1 MAVKKKG
8 LGAKGLGINALINTE
23 MEDMKASKPAKKKTE
38 EAVLEL
44 DLDMIEP
51 NRKQPR
57 KYFDEQGLQE
67 LSDSI
72 AEHGI
77 IQPLTVR
84 EISGGYYL
92 IIAGERRWRA
102 ARMAGLTEVPVT
114 IREMSDEE
122 ASIFA
127 LIENLQREDLNPVEE
142 AEGLKSL
149 IESYGFTQEEAADK
163 VGKSRTAV
171 TNTLRLLKLPSS
183 VRNLLSD
190 GKITAGHARALLG
203 LDEEKEMLRI
213 AEATV
218 AQELSV
224 RQVEKMVKYAN
235 QGEKAKPKKRDKKR
249 DKYYDEV
256 EIALTNVLGRKVK
269 IYLSPSGHK
278 GTLEFEFFGKE
289 DLTKLA
295 KELDK

>member
-1 MAVKKKG
+1 MAKKG
-8 LGAKGLGINALINTE
+8 GLGRGMDALFLDNSATGNENGSTMLSINE
-23 MEDMKASKPAKKKTE
+23 
-38 EAVLEL
+38 V
-44 DLDMIEP
+44 EP
-51 NRKQPR
+51 NRNQPR
-57 KYFDEQGLQE
+57 KIFNESGLEELAKSIEQN
-67 LSDSI
+67 
-72 AEHGI
+72 GI
-77 IQPLTVR
+77 IQPILVR
-84 EISGGYYL
+84 PMTDGSYQL
-92 IIAGERRWRA
+92 IAGERRWRA

-171 TNTLRLLKLPSS
+171 TNTLRLLKLPSP
-183 VRNLLSD
+183 VRELLSN

-203 LDEEKEMLRI
+203 LDDEKEMLKI
-213 AEATV
+213 AETTV
-218 AQELSV
+218 AQDLSV

-249 DKYYDEV
+249 DKFYDEV

-269 IYLSPSGHK
+269 IYLSSTGHK

-295 KELDK
+295 KEFDK

>member
-1 MAVKKKG
+1 MAKKG
-8 LGAKGLGINALINTE
+8 GLGRGMDALFLDNSAMENENSSTMLNINE
-23 MEDMKASKPAKKKTE
+23 
-38 EAVLEL
+38 V
-44 DLDMIEP
+44 EP
-51 NRKQPR
+51 NRNQPR
-57 KYFDEQGLQE
+57 KNFNQKALEELAKSIEQN
-67 LSDSI
+67 
-72 AEHGI
+72 GI
-77 IQPLTVR
+77 IQPILVR
-84 EISGGYYL
+84 PMSDGSYQL
-92 IIAGERRWRA
+92 IAGERRWRA
-102 ARMAGLTEVPVT
+102 ARMAGLHEVPVT
-114 IREMSDEE
+114 IREMTDEE
-122 ASIFA
+122 ASVFA

-149 IESYGFTQEEAADK
+149 IESYGFTQEEAADR

-171 TNTLRLLKLPSS
+171 TNTLRLLKLPSP
-183 VRNLLSD
+183 VLQMLGD

-213 AEATV
+213 AETTV

>member
-1 MAVKKKG
+1 MAKKG
-8 LGAKGLGINALINTE
+8 GLGRGMDALFLDNSAMENENSTTMLNINE
-23 MEDMKASKPAKKKTE
+23 
-38 EAVLEL
+38 V
-44 DLDMIEP
+44 EP
-51 NRKQPR
+51 NRNQPR
-57 KYFDEQGLQE
+57 KNFNQKALEELAKSIEQN
-67 LSDSI
+67 
-72 AEHGI
+72 GI
-77 IQPLTVR
+77 IQPILVR
-84 EISGGYYL
+84 PMSDGSYQL
-92 IIAGERRWRA
+92 IAGERRWRA
-102 ARMAGLTEVPVT
+102 ARMAGLHEVPVT
-114 IREMSDEE
+114 IREMTDEE

-149 IESYGFTQEEAADK
+149 IESYGFTQEEAADR

-171 TNTLRLLKLPSS
+171 TNTLRLLKLPSP
-183 VRNLLSD
+183 VLQMLGD

-213 AEATV
+213 AETTV

>member
-1 MAVKKKG
+1 MAKKG
-8 LGAKGLGINALINTE
+8 GLGRGMDALFLDNSATENENSSTMLSINE
-23 MEDMKASKPAKKKTE
+23 
-38 EAVLEL
+38 
-44 DLDMIEP
+44 IEP
-51 NRKQPR
+51 NRNQPR
-57 KYFDEQGLQE
+57 KNFSEKGLEELAKSIEQN
-67 LSDSI
+67 
-72 AEHGI
+72 GI
-77 IQPLTVR
+77 IQPILVR
-84 EISGGYYL
+84 PMSDGSYQL
-92 IIAGERRWRA
+92 IAGERRWRA
-102 ARMAGLTEVPVT
+102 ARMAGLHEVPVS
-114 IREMSDEE
+114 IREMTDEE

-171 TNTLRLLKLPSS
+171 TNTLRLLKLPSP
-183 VRNLLSD
+183 VLRMLGD
-190 GKITAGHARALLG
+190 GKISAGHARALLG
-203 LDEEKEMLRI
+203 LDDEKEMLRI
-213 AEATV
+213 AETTV

-224 RQVEKMVKYAN
+224 RQVEKMVKYAS
-235 QGEKAKPKKRDKKR
+235 QGEKPKPKKRDKKR

>member
-1 MAVKKKG
+1 MAKKG
-8 LGAKGLGINALINTE
+8 GLGRGMDALFLDNSATGNENGSTMLNINE
-23 MEDMKASKPAKKKTE
+23 
-38 EAVLEL
+38 V
-44 DLDMIEP
+44 EP
-51 NRKQPR
+51 NRDQPR
-57 KYFDEQGLQE
+57 KNFNQNALEELAKSIEQN
-67 LSDSI
+67 
-72 AEHGI
+72 GI
-77 IQPLTVR
+77 IQPILVR
-84 EISGGYYL
+84 PMADGSYQL
-92 IIAGERRWRA
+92 IAGERRWRA

-171 TNTLRLLKLPSS
+171 TNTLRLLKLPPS

-203 LDEEKEMLRI
+203 LDEEKEMLKI
-213 AEATV
+213 AETTV
-218 AQELSV
+218 AQDLSV
-224 RQVEKMVKYAN
+224 RQVEKMVKYAL
-235 QGEKAKPKKRDKKR
+235 QGEKPKPKKRDKKR
-249 DKYYDEV
+249 DQYYDEV
-256 EIALTNVLGRKVK
+256 EIALTNTLGRKVK
-269 IYLSPSGHK
+269 VYLSPSGNK

-295 KELDK
+295 KEFDK

>member
-1 MAVKKKG
+1 MAKKG
-8 LGAKGLGINALINTE
+8 GLGRGMDALFLDNSATGNENGSTMLNINE
-23 MEDMKASKPAKKKTE
+23 
-38 EAVLEL
+38 V
-44 DLDMIEP
+44 EP
-51 NRKQPR
+51 NRDQPR
-57 KYFDEQGLQE
+57 KNFNQSALEELAKSIEQN
-67 LSDSI
+67 
-72 AEHGI
+72 GI
-77 IQPLTVR
+77 IQPILVR
-84 EISGGYYL
+84 PMADGSYQL
-92 IIAGERRWRA
+92 IAGERRWRA

-171 TNTLRLLKLPSS
+171 TNTLRLLKLPPS

-203 LDEEKEMLRI
+203 LDDEKEMLKI
-213 AEATV
+213 AETTV
-218 AQELSV
+218 AQDLSV
-224 RQVEKMVKYAN
+224 RQVEKMVKYAL
-235 QGEKAKPKKRDKKR
+235 QGEKPKPKKRDKKR
-249 DKYYDEV
+249 DQYYDEV
-256 EIALTNVLGRKVK
+256 EIALTNTLGRKVK
-269 IYLSPSGHK
+269 VYLSPSGNK

-295 KELDK
+295 KEFDK

>member
-1 MAVKKKG
+1 MAKKG
-8 LGAKGLGINALINTE
+8 GLGRGMDALFLDNSATENENSATMLSINE
-23 MEDMKASKPAKKKTE
+23 
-38 EAVLEL
+38 V
-44 DLDMIEP
+44 EP
-51 NRKQPR
+51 NRNQPR
-57 KYFDEQGLQE
+57 KNFNQKALEELAKSIEQN
-67 LSDSI
+67 
-72 AEHGI
+72 GI
-77 IQPLTVR
+77 IQPILVR
-84 EISGGYYL
+84 PMSDGSYQL
-92 IIAGERRWRA
+92 IAGERRWRA
-102 ARMAGLTEVPVT
+102 ARMAGLHEVPVT
-114 IREMSDEE
+114 IREMTDEE
-122 ASIFA
+122 ASVFA

-149 IESYGFTQEEAADK
+149 IETYGFTQEEAADK

-171 TNTLRLLKLPSS
+171 TNTLRLLKLPLP
-183 VRNLLSD
+183 VLQMLGD
-190 GKITAGHARALLG
+190 GKISAGHARALLG

-269 IYLSPSGHK
+269 IYLSPNGNK

>member
-1 MAVKKKG
+1 MAKKG
-8 LGAKGLGINALINTE
+8 GLGRGMDALFLDNSATENENSATMLSINE
-23 MEDMKASKPAKKKTE
+23 
-38 EAVLEL
+38 V
-44 DLDMIEP
+44 EP
-51 NRKQPR
+51 NRNQPR
-57 KYFDEQGLQE
+57 KNFNQKALEELAKSIEQN
-67 LSDSI
+67 
-72 AEHGI
+72 GI
-77 IQPLTVR
+77 IQPILVR
-84 EISGGYYL
+84 PMSDGSYQL
-92 IIAGERRWRA
+92 IAGERRWRA
-102 ARMAGLTEVPVT
+102 ARMAGLHEVPVT
-114 IREMSDEE
+114 IREMTDEE
-122 ASIFA
+122 ASVFA

-149 IESYGFTQEEAADK
+149 IETYGFTQEEAADK

-171 TNTLRLLKLPSS
+171 TNTLRLLKLPSP
-183 VRNLLSD
+183 VLQMLGD
-190 GKITAGHARALLG
+190 GKISAGHARALLG

-269 IYLSPSGHK
+269 IYLSPNGNK
-278 GTLEFEFFGKE
+278 GTLEFEFFGKQ

>member
-1 MAVKKKG
+1 MAKKG
-8 LGAKGLGINALINTE
+8 GLGRGMDALFLDNSATENENSATMLSINE
-23 MEDMKASKPAKKKTE
+23 
-38 EAVLEL
+38 V
-44 DLDMIEP
+44 EP
-51 NRKQPR
+51 NRNQPR
-57 KYFDEQGLQE
+57 KVFNEKALEELAKSIEQN
-67 LSDSI
+67 
-72 AEHGI
+72 GI
-77 IQPLTVR
+77 IQPILVR
-84 EISGGYYL
+84 PMSDGSYQL
-92 IIAGERRWRA
+92 IAGERRWRA
-102 ARMAGLTEVPVT
+102 ARMAGLHEVPVT
-114 IREMSDEE
+114 IREMTDEE
-122 ASIFA
+122 ASVFA

-149 IESYGFTQEEAADK
+149 IETYGFTQEEAADK

-171 TNTLRLLKLPSS
+171 TNTLRLLKLPSP
-183 VRNLLSD
+183 VLQMLGA
-190 GKITAGHARALLG
+190 GKISAGHARALLG
-203 LDEEKEMLRI
+203 LDDEKEMLRI
-213 AEATV
+213 AETTV

-269 IYLSPSGHK
+269 IYLSPNGNK
-278 GTLEFEFFGKE
+278 GTLEFEFFGKD

>member
-1 MAVKKKG
+1 MAKKG
-8 LGAKGLGINALINTE
+8 GLGRGMDALFLDNSATGNENGSTMLNINE
-23 MEDMKASKPAKKKTE
+23 
-38 EAVLEL
+38 V
-44 DLDMIEP
+44 EP
-51 NRKQPR
+51 NRDQPR
-57 KYFDEQGLQE
+57 KIFNQNALEELAKSIEQN
-67 LSDSI
+67 
-72 AEHGI
+72 GI
-77 IQPLTVR
+77 IQPILVR
-84 EISGGYYL
+84 PMADGSYQL
-92 IIAGERRWRA
+92 IAGERRWRA

-171 TNTLRLLKLPSS
+171 TNTLRLLKLPTS
-183 VRNLLSD
+183 VRNMLSD

-203 LDEEKEMLRI
+203 LDDEKEMLKI
-213 AEATV
+213 AETTV
-218 AQELSV
+218 AQDLSV
-224 RQVEKMVKYAN
+224 RQVEKMVKYAL
-235 QGEKAKPKKRDKKR
+235 QGEKPKPKKRDKKR
-249 DKYYDEV
+249 DQYYDEV
-256 EIALTNVLGRKVK
+256 EIALTNTLGRKVK
-269 IYLSPSGHK
+269 VYLSPSGHK

-295 KELDK
+295 KEFDK

>member
-1 MAVKKKG
+1 MAKKG
-8 LGAKGLGINALINTE
+8 GLGRGMDALFLDNSATGNEDGSTMLNINE
-23 MEDMKASKPAKKKTE
+23 
-38 EAVLEL
+38 V
-44 DLDMIEP
+44 EP
-51 NRKQPR
+51 NRDQPR
-57 KYFDEQGLQE
+57 KIFNQSALEELAKSIEQN
-67 LSDSI
+67 
-72 AEHGI
+72 GI
-77 IQPLTVR
+77 IQPILVR
-84 EISGGYYL
+84 PMADGSYQL
-92 IIAGERRWRA
+92 IAGERRWRA

-171 TNTLRLLKLPSS
+171 TNTLRLLKLPPS

-203 LDEEKEMLRI
+203 LNEEKEMLKI
-213 AEATV
+213 AETTV
-218 AQELSV
+218 AQDLSV
-224 RQVEKMVKYAN
+224 RQVEKMVKYAL
-235 QGEKAKPKKRDKKR
+235 QGEKPKPKKRDKKR
-249 DKYYDEV
+249 DQYYDEV
-256 EIALTNVLGRKVK
+256 EIALTNTLGRKVK
-269 IYLSPSGHK
+269 VYLSPSGNK

-295 KELDK
+295 KEFDK

>member
-1 MAVKKKG
+1 MMAKKG
-8 LGAKGLGINALINTE
+8 GLGRGMDALFLDNSATENENSATMLSINE
-23 MEDMKASKPAKKKTE
+23 
-38 EAVLEL
+38 V
-44 DLDMIEP
+44 EP
-51 NRKQPR
+51 NRNQPR
-57 KYFDEQGLQE
+57 KNFNQKALEELAKSIEQN
-67 LSDSI
+67 
-72 AEHGI
+72 GI
-77 IQPLTVR
+77 IQPILVR
-84 EISGGYYL
+84 PMSDGSYQL
-92 IIAGERRWRA
+92 IAGERRWRA
-102 ARMAGLTEVPVT
+102 ARMAGLHEVPVT
-114 IREMSDEE
+114 IREMTDEE
-122 ASIFA
+122 ASVFA

-149 IESYGFTQEEAADK
+149 IETYGFTQEEAADK

-171 TNTLRLLKLPSS
+171 TNTLRLLKLPSP
-183 VRNLLSD
+183 VLQMLGD
-190 GKITAGHARALLG
+190 GKISAGHARALLG

-249 DKYYDEV
+249 DKYYDDV
-256 EIALTNVLGRKVK
+256 EIALTNVLGRKVI
-269 IYLSPSGHK
+269 IYLSPNGNK

>member
-1 MAVKKKG
+1 MT
-8 LGAKGLGINALINTE
+8 LGIN
-23 MEDMKASKPAKKKTE
+23 D
-38 EAVLEL
+38 
-44 DLDMIEP
+44 IEP
-51 NRKQPR
+51 NRDQPR
-57 KYFDEQGLQE
+57 RVFDEKALEE
-67 LSDSI
+67 LAKSI
-72 AEHGI
+72 KENGVL
-77 IQPLTVR
+77 QPLLVR
-84 EISGGYYL
+84 PMRDGSYQL
-92 IIAGERRWRA
+92 VAGERRWRA
-102 ARMAGLTEVPVT
+102 SRMAGLHEVPVT
-114 IREMSDEE
+114 VREMTDEE
-122 ASIFA
+122 ASVFA

-149 IESYGFTQEEAADK
+149 IESYGFTQEEAADR

-171 TNTLRLLKLPSS
+171 TNTLRLLKLPSP
-183 VRNLLSD
+183 VLQMLGD

-213 AEATV
+213 AETTV

>member
-1 MAVKKKG
+1 MAKKSG
-8 LGAKGLGINALINTE
+8 LGRGMDSLFIDNSVAENEISGATLNINE
-23 MEDMKASKPAKKKTE
+23 
-38 EAVLEL
+38 
-44 DLDMIEP
+44 IEP
-51 NRKQPR
+51 NRNQPR
-57 KYFDEQGLQE
+57 KIFSENGLEELAKSIEQN
-67 LSDSI
+67 
-72 AEHGI
+72 GI
-77 IQPLTVR
+77 IQPILVR
-84 EISGGYYL
+84 PMTDGSYQL
-92 IIAGERRWRA
+92 IAGERRWRA

-122 ASIFA
+122 ASVFA
-127 LIENLQREDLNPVEE
+127 LIENLQREDLSPVEE

-171 TNTLRLLKLPSS
+171 TNTLRLLKLPAS
-183 VRNLLSD
+183 VLQILGE

-203 LDEEKEMLRI
+203 LDDEKEMLRI
-213 AEATV
+213 AQATV

-224 RQVEKMVKYAN
+224 RQVEKMVKYAS
-235 QGEKAKPKKRDKKR
+235 QGEKEKPKKRVKKR

-256 EIALTNVLGRKVK
+256 EIALTNLLGRKVK
-269 IYLSPSGHK
+269 VYLSSSGNK

-295 KELDK
+295 KEFDK